1 MGKLLA
7 EGRRKDRVLSE
18 LERRKRGGGGDGKFC
33 ASNSS
38 TQRNR
43 LLLRLESN
51 FKLDN
56 RKKTSDERERGLC

>member
-18 LERRKRGGGGDGKFC
+18 LERRKRGRGGDGKFC
-33 ASNSS
+33 ASNS